1 MEMMLKTLSNEKLGL
16 ERQLQ
21 VAKKSIED
29 LKKTTKQDPL
39 NETMLKTIKF
49 KSRYIICRV
58 FLPN

>member
-1 MEMMLKTLSNEKLGL
+1 MMLKTLANEKLGL

-29 LKKTTKQDPL
+29 LKNTKQDPL

-49 KSRYIICRV
+49 KSRYV
-58 FLPN
+58 

>member
-1 MEMMLKTLSNEKLGL
+1 MMLKTLSNEKLGL

-49 KSRYIICRV
+49 KSRYIIN
-58 FLPN
+58 L

>member
-29 LKKTTKQDPL
+29 LKKTQQDPL

-49 KSRYIICRV
+49 KSRYIIT
-58 FLPN
+58 N